1 MKQGF
6 SATALWTQGLHEGTA
21 GTIYSIKHRE
31 IVKTLY
37 HVIVKVILKMILTF
51 FIYIG
56 PGNHCFL
63 KLENTCHVQD
73 TLYDNILK

>member
-37 HVIVKVILKMILTF
+37 NVIVNVILKMILTF

-56 PGNHCFL
+56 AGIHWFV
-63 KLENTCHVQD
+63 KLETFVMFKIH
-73 TLYDNILK
+73 